1 MSHELLYTSAPRG
14 LKPGSRGFCTVL
26 STQGMPAPLAI
37 AVEALSGYRPLYPS
51 NDDRASRNPVVYS
64 HLKLQATGRT
74 CHVLSRIA
82 DYGLDYSQRAN
93 KLAHH
98 VILESTAERL
108 SGGPANLLSMPGF
121 MREEWSGEPKVV
133 AIKPVTREPRP
144 AHGIC
149 RQWQEL
155 TGDAGWAGVLAESF
169 LRDPERLVILLF
181 APGQEILPLIAE
193 SLSLLPAEKRWDVTF
208 STYFTSLAPGT
219 TCIWRAIVHDSKEA
233 HESLRFVHAL
243 RIDLTEEGLPP
254 ATGGELVAAARSGTY
269 AESTPRR
276 SPPPLTRDDENSDE
290 AESSDTIDEFR
301 QTEQDSHNS
310 ANPRRLPP
318 QHARPNSPIAYP
330 VAQQAKRTGRSL
342 ADVIE
347 EEAQRP
353 PRRRWIWIAI
363 PVVVL
368 LIAAGVTIFVSWG
381 NRRGSN
387 IADDEKSLGA
397 VATAVKPN
405 EEDQKA
411 AVKTPNDKTN
421 IMRHSIDD
429 GKPVT
434 ISHDKP
440 TPKPSDTPNSDHTNT
455 QNQKKEKISQIKTSV
470 VVKNISVKKDIS
482 TKEKSTT
489 LHSFA
494 IPDREIK
501 PNEKTAPS
509 MKLFKPDWL
518 NYKSRNGKAG
528 IENIFVEKTVEITVA
543 RIVTEASKTTP
554 KIFEYKIQN
563 INNTEISM
571 LRWCRIQI
579 LSNESSVKEVKFID
593 FPMNATDLEKV
604 ITKNGLQW
612 TLPPDGFS
620 EYNIKPK
627 LILKTMKVVFDN
639 QEYEL
644 VSTQNTSSTSWSLPC
659 EEFEKTTYETL
670 SETPSATRKKLT
682 IEIEMNPVESTVPAN
697 FSFRLTNKESFLK
710 PIEERLNKRLK
721 NITNE
726 LRRLSEDV
734 NLVEEQKTIRST
746 LGDIGIKK
754 LINAEQSDNIRKS
767 IADTVAGIEKQREG
781 ATQQK
786 QMEIDENKKEL
797 ELQGVDFDRTV
808 KQINTLVRVSQCLN
822 TVKIRAMHCFY
833 VLSDAQKNSTS
844 QPINV
849 DVINFDDTPQAGANP

>member
-74 CHVLSRIA
+74 CHVLSRIT

-269 AESTPRR
+269 AESKPRR

-290 AESSDTIDEFR
+290 AESPDTIDEFH
-301 QTEQDSHNS
+301 QIEQDSHNS

-347 EEAQRP
+347 EEARQP
-353 PRRRWIWIAI
+353 PRRKRIWIAI

-368 LIAAGVTIFVSWG
+368 LMTVLFLSTRVAVFRPELSSEKAEPEANAQAQAEKKKKAESKAKEKAAATPHVGAKAKEEAEAT
-381 NRRGSN
+381 
-387 IADDEKSLGA
+387 APAQAEATAPAQAEATAPAPAKAKEEAKSHPGA
-397 VATAVKPN
+397 KVERVEIPVGRKSVQLHKAERKNTDSTQKFRFFKPEWLKHTFKTNKKDQKIVEISVNATGGPETVATMKT
-405 EEDQKA
+405 EEVSNLSATTVTYKITGKNDDPLEWIGWCRIRFMS
-411 AVKTPNDKTN
+411 PNDVATVLK
-421 IMRHSIDD
+421 
-429 GKPVT
+429 
-434 ISHDKP
+434 
-440 TPKPSDTPNSDHTNT
+440 
-455 QNQKKEKISQIKTSV
+455 
-470 VVKNISVKKDIS
+470 
-482 TKEKSTT
+482 
-489 LHSFA
+489 
-494 IPDREIK
+494 EIK
-501 PNEKTAPS
+501 FTDFP
-509 MKLFKPDWL
+509 MD
-518 NYKSRNGKAG
+518 
-528 IENIFVEKTVEITVA
+528 EKTVELNFK
-543 RIVTEASKTTP
+543 ESKLLWNLP
-554 KIFEYKIQN
+554 KNLPVKESEKPELELEMLKIFSEGRQKVYTLSPSSAGSAFEWELTCPDLE
-563 INNTEISM
+563 TEIYND
-571 LRWCRIQI
+571 LKCEIKKGGRTII
-579 LSNESSVKEVKFID
+579 EVKIE
-593 FPMNATDLEKV
+593 PTTISSIPAKLA
-604 ITKNGLQW
+604 
-612 TLPPDGFS
+612 FS
-620 EYNIKPK
+620 I
-627 LILKTMKVVFDN
+627 
-639 QEYEL
+639 
-644 VSTQNTSSTSWSLPC
+644 SGG
-659 EEFEKTTYETL
+659 
-670 SETPSATRKKLT
+670 
-682 IEIEMNPVESTVPAN
+682 
-697 FSFRLTNKESFLK
+697 FLK
-710 PIEERLNKRLK
+710 PASDRIEGRKDDLAGSFGVAFAGEDQAEVKKRLTSHINGVDINSK
-721 NITNE
+721 KYFDKKEGLLKLLRETAETLKVKVSESKDQEKEKYEQIKMEFDTGRESLNEVFKDVDDYLKVKLELSRLKITGM
-726 LRRLSEDV
+726 RLFY
-734 NLVEEQKTIRST
+734 
-746 LGDIGIKK
+746 K
-754 LINAEQSDNIRKS
+754 LIDAEPNRSEALPDIY
-767 IADTVAGIEKQREG
+767 I
-781 ATQQK
+781 
-786 QMEIDENKKEL
+786 
-797 ELQGVDFDRTV
+797 
-808 KQINTLVRVSQCLN
+808 
-822 TVKIRAMHCFY
+822 
-833 VLSDAQKNSTS
+833 
-844 QPINV
+844 
-849 DVINFDDTPQAGANP
+849 DVINFDDIPQAGANP